1 MIKKTDILLLL
12 NDLKDK
18 GEDVDKYIS
27 SLYKTASIPFDTLK
41 FINDKRELNVSS
53 FYEKLRSN
61 YNKKRSDLYI
71 NIVKEID
78 NIEEVLTT
86 LAAYNLQVL
95 LFAKKLDSDKEMF
108 YRNTRV
114 EEVTRVLNNYY
125 KTFDIDSCQL
135 LLSLI
140 KSDIKLF
147 EELRKN

>member
-27 SLYKTASIPFDTLK
+27 SLYKTTSIPLDILK

-147 EELRKN
+147 EELRKS

>member
-1 MIKKTDILLLL
+1 MIKKTDVLLLL

-27 SLYKTASIPFDTLK
+27 SLYKTASIPLDTLK

-61 YNKKRSDLYI
+61 YNKKRSDLYL

-95 LFAKKLDSDKEMF
+95 LFAKKLESDKEMF

-125 KTFDIDSCQL
+125 KTFDINSCQL